1 MFSTLLTSRQGWRP
15 AVLAGLLALTAPLG
29 AVAQNGQK
37 ATWTNTADLP
47 ATARRYTAQLTAYR
61 AIDVDMAA
69 MRAALL
75 PAPAEQQARTSAVVL
90 ALPTPEGGT
99 ARFRIAQ
106 VTVMHPVL
114 AAKYPSIK
122 TYQGWGVD
130 DPTALVRLDVSP
142 SGFHAMV
149 MSSQDR
155 YYIDPALWSGDDVHH
170 LVFRRAAMKKQPF
183 VCGQDPLSV
192 ATPTTPVTAFPTLAQ
207 RQSNGTQLKTYRL
220 ALANDYEYATA
231 VGGTLVAVAAAKV
244 TAMNRVNGVYEREFS
259 ARMVLVANN
268 NLLDFVRNGPNVPNP
283 VYDDTNTMNVAL
295 TQNQTN
301 VTNVIGSGNYDIGH
315 LFTTGGGG
323 VAQRPSL
330 CVSGVKARGLTGLP
344 NPVGDAFYID
354 FVAHEMGHQF
364 NGSHTF
370 NSSSGNCGGGNR
382 AANVAYEPGSGV
394 TIMAYAGICSPE
406 DLDQHSIDVFHTGSF
421 DEILSHLNGQ
431 GNCGVVTATNN
442 APPVPNASGSY
453 TIPRNTPF
461 ALTGSATDA
470 DNDPLTY
477 SWEEYDRAGQNTPI
491 GAPTGNQPIFRSFLP
506 STSPTRYF
514 PRLTDLQNNTTVFGE
529 MLPSYSRVMNFRL
542 TARDNRGGVNY
553 AATQITVEA
562 TAGPLLVTLPNTS
575 NIIWQAGVSENVT
588 WDVAGTSAAPVS
600 AANVDLLLSTDGGN
614 TYPIVLLN
622 NTPNDG
628 SQTIT
633 VPAGTPATTAARV
646 MVRAS
651 GNIFFDIS
659 NQNFTI
665 EDSNGPTFFL
675 NPAASSTGTAVC
687 NGATGTAV
695 INVGQLQGF
704 AGNVTLGST
713 SPLTAVG
720 IANGRS
726 TIASTSFRPRKS

>member
-15 AVLAGLLALTAPLG
+15 AVLAGLLALAAPLG
-29 AVAQNGQK
+29 AFAQSGQK
-37 ATWTNTADLP
+37 AAWTNTADLP

-61 AIDVDMAA
+61 AIDVDMAE

-106 VTVMHPVL
+106 VTVMHPIL

-155 YYIDPALWSGDDVHH
+155 YYIDPAQWSGDDVHH

-220 ALANDYEYATA
+220 ALANTYEYAAA
-231 VGGTLVAVAAAKV
+231 VGNTLASVAAAKV

-301 VTNVIGSGNYDIGH
+301 VSNVIGSGNYDIGH

-330 CVSGVKARGLTGLP
+330 CMTGVKARGLTGLP

-370 NSSSGNCGGGNR
+370 NSSSGNCGMGNR
-382 AANVAYEPGSGV
+382 AAGVAYEPGSGV

-477 SWEEYDRAGQNTPI
+477 SWEEFDRAGQNTPI

-529 MLPSYSRVMNFRL
+529 MMPSYSRIMNFRL

-562 TAGPLLVTLPNTS
+562 SAGPLLVTLPNTN
-575 NIIWQAGVSENVT
+575 NIIWQAGVTENVT
-588 WDVAGTSAAPVS
+588 WDVAGTSGAPVS

-628 SQTIT
+628 SQAIT

-665 EDSNGPTFFL
+665 EDSNGPTFFSTRP
-675 NPAASSTGTAVC
+675 PAAPGHRSAPGPLPQQSSMWVSCRALR
-687 NGATGTAV
+687 AT
-695 INVGQLQGF
+695 
-704 AGNVTLGST
+704 
-713 SPLTAVG
+713 
-720 IANGRS
+720 
-726 TIASTSFRPRKS
+726 